1 MPEHSDYEEDLSL
14 LRYLIKV
21 SRRSMR
27 RRHTDRSRRTNNY
40 SRRLR
45 PIW

>member
-1 MPEHSDYEEDLSL
+1 MPEHSGHEEGPL
-14 LRYLIKV
+14 LLHNMDNV
-21 SRRSMR
+21 SKRSMR
-27 RRHTDRSRRTNNY
+27 GNNTDRSRRTSNY

>member
-1 MPEHSDYEEDLSL
+1 MPEHNDYEEVLSL
-14 LRYLIKV
+14 LRYLSNV

-40 SRRLR
+40 SRHLR